1 MIDEKEVIIF
11 FDRLASSWDEEI
23 VKDADKI
30 GRIVDA
36 AEIKEGSRI
45 LDVACGTGVLIPDY
59 LARNVARVV
68 AFDISPNMIA
78 TARSKFEDQTKVEFQ
93 CTDVA
98 GLVLKEE
105 VDSVMIYNAFPH
117 FAKPKEMIAQLAQKV
132 RIGGRLTV
140 AHDMGIEQLNA
151 HHELRAM
158 HVSVGLI
165 TTEEMAKLFE
175 PYFEVTYE
183 VSEEDIYIV
192 SGVRK

>member
-1 MIDEKEVIIF
+1 MIDEKEVIDF
-11 FDRLASSWDEEI
+11 FNMLADSWDEDIE
-23 VKDADKI
+23 KDVNKI
-30 GRIVDA
+30 NRILDA
-36 AEIKEGSRI
+36 AKVSENVSV

-59 LARNVARVV
+59 LAKNVARVV

-78 TARSKFEDQTKVEFQ
+78 TARSKFGDQTKVEFQ
-93 CTDVA
+93 CTDVT
-98 GLVLKEE
+98 GLVLEE
-105 VDSVMIYNAFPH
+105 KVDSVMIYNAFPH
-117 FAKPKEMIAQLAQKV
+117 FANPEEMIAQLAQKV
-132 RIGGRLTV
+132 RTGGRLTV

-165 TTEEMAKLFE
+165 TTKEMAKLFE
-175 PYFEVTYE
+175 PYFEVICE